1 MKFWPESKSKLQL
14 NKPIFEKAKLKEN
27 LKKLETPPSLASEL
41 QSPSKSPL
49 KPRMVEV
56 ESTNITTDR
65 TMNIPT
71 LTQALNQNINK
82 LKKIKENRND
92 LNKDTLL
99 NNPYEELKLEQ
110 ILKTQPKENDKEFPS
125 FMEQSANMSYNLAK
139 IKQQHKEKV
148 KEK

>member
-1 MKFWPESKSKLQL
+1 
-14 NKPIFEKAKLKEN
+14 
-27 LKKLETPPSLASEL
+27 
-41 QSPSKSPL
+41 
-49 KPRMVEV
+49 MVEV

-71 LTQALNQNINK
+71 LTQSLNQNINK